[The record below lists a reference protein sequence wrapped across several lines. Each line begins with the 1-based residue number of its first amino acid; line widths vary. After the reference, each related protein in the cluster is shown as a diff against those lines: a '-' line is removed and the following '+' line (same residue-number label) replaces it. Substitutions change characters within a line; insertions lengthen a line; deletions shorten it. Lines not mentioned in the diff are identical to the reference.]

1 MEVLGISIATN
12 LAAGVNPDAMLTH
25 DEVIET
31 TRRKGAEL
39 KRLLLAIF
47 SRL

>member
-1 MEVLGISIATN
+1 
-12 LAAGVNPDAMLTH
+12 MLTH

-39 KRLLLAIF
+39 KRLLFAIF